1 MTLGGKKY
9 VLGKIHQTSTARSET
24 PRATIAAVSD
34 IGWRTMFG
42 WDSPLYRSSP
52 FHEARTLSK
61 AMQMDIGRQISLL
74 RNLNIVVIV
83 RSQEARSLSWKVEVE
98 LKVQRSQGVATPL
111 ASHRQYWYRRHV
123 DAMLPFCQIK
133 IVDFDNCAF
142 DSFGKYTEVNCGGFC
157 EVLAGGCGK
166 SLTGV

>member
-34 IGWRTMFG
+34 IGWRTMFE

-74 RNLNIVVIV
+74 RNLNIVVIA
-83 RSQEARSLSWKVEVE
+83 RSQEERSLSWKVEVE
-98 LKVQRSQGVATPL
+98 LKVQRSQGQGVATPL
-111 ASHRQYWYRRHV
+111 VSHRQYWYRRHV

-133 IVDFDNCAF
+133 
-142 DSFGKYTEVNCGGFC
+142 
-157 EVLAGGCGK
+157 L
-166 SLTGV
+166 

>member
-34 IGWRTMFG
+34 IGWRTMFE

-83 RSQEARSLSWKVEVE
+83 RSQEERSLSWKVEVE
-98 LKVQRSQGVATPL
+98 LKVQRSHGQGVATPL

-133 IVDFDNCAF
+133 
-142 DSFGKYTEVNCGGFC
+142 
-157 EVLAGGCGK
+157 L
-166 SLTGV
+166 

>member
-1 MTLGGKKY
+1 MEIEPLLKLNPMTLGGKKY

-34 IGWRTMFG
+34 IGWRTMFK

-83 RSQEARSLSWKVEVE
+83 RSQEERSLSWKVEVE
-98 LKVQRSQGVATPL
+98 LKVQRSHGQGVATPL

-133 IVDFDNCAF
+133 
-142 DSFGKYTEVNCGGFC
+142 
-157 EVLAGGCGK
+157 L
-166 SLTGV
+166 

>member
-34 IGWRTMFG
+34 IGWRTMFE

-74 RNLNIVVIV
+74 RNLNIVVIA
-83 RSQEARSLSWKVEVE
+83 RSQEERSLSWKVEVE
-98 LKVQRSQGVATPL
+98 KEPGS
-111 ASHRQYWYRRHV
+111 
-123 DAMLPFCQIK
+123 
-133 IVDFDNCAF
+133 
-142 DSFGKYTEVNCGGFC
+142 
-157 EVLAGGCGK
+157 GCGH
-166 SLTGV
+166 STGQS

>member
-34 IGWRTMFG
+34 IGWRTMFE

-83 RSQEARSLSWKVEVE
+83 RSQEERSLSWKVEVE
-98 LKVQRSQGVATPL
+98 LKVQRSQGQGVATPL

-133 IVDFDNCAF
+133 LYILIIVHL
-142 DSFGKYTEVNCGGFC
+142 T
-157 EVLAGGCGK
+157 VLANIRR
-166 SLTGV
+166 

>member
-133 IVDFDNCAF
+133 
-142 DSFGKYTEVNCGGFC
+142 
-157 EVLAGGCGK
+157 L
-166 SLTGV
+166 